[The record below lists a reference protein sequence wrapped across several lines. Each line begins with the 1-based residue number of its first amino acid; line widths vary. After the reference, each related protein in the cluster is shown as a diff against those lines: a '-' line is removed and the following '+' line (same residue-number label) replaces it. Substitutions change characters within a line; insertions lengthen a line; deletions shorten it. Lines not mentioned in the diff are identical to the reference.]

1 MTYVSED
8 PTVVVGGFL
17 VLAGAFLIALRI
29 TQQGKYLIYAGASLG
44 LALVVVV
51 IEWLWVTDNERIEQV
66 VYDLRRAV
74 LESDVDGVLAHMSP
88 HAQYSRGDFTLSEE
102 ETRSLIR
109 SNLSN
114 SHFDFVRITGLQT
127 SAGSQARRGS
137 AEFRVFAR
145 GSLNTAFMTVEGGSA
160 TTDWSL
166 GFQETGPGIWKVC
179 RITPIALPYGTLTVP
194 GSSPPGRPRGG
205 RFRQVG
211 MAGPEASD
219 SSGALPRNR
228 REGRPGRSSIHSEAN

>member
-1 MTYVSED
+1 MSYFTED
-8 PTVVVGGFL
+8 PTVLAGVFL
-17 VLAGAFLIALRI
+17 VLAGAFLIALRV
-29 TQQGKYLIYAGASLG
+29 TQQGKYLVYAGASLG

-51 IEWLWVTDNERIEQV
+51 VEWLWVTDNERIEQV

-88 HAQYSRGDFTLSEE
+88 HVQYLRGDFTLSEE

-145 GSLNTAFMTVEGGSA
+145 GSLNTALMTVEGGSA

-179 RITPIALPYGTLTVP
+179 RITPIRLPYGILPAP
-194 GSSPPGRPRGG
+194 GSPPPRGLRGG

-211 MAGPEASD
+211 MAQPGVAQSAD
-219 SSGALPRNR
+219 ALLRNR
-228 REGRPGRSSIHSEAN
+228 RQGGAGRSSIRSETN

>member
-1 MTYVSED
+1 MTYLSED
-8 PTVVVGGFL
+8 PMVLAGVFL
-17 VLAGAFLIALRI
+17 VLAGAFLIALRV

-51 IEWLWVTDNERIEQV
+51 VEWLWVTDNERIEQV

-88 HAQYSRGDFTLSEE
+88 HVQYLRGDFTLSEE

-114 SHFDFVRITGLQT
+114 SHFDFLRITGLQT

-145 GSLNTAFMTVEGGSA
+145 GSLNTALTTVEGGSA

-179 RITPIALPYGTLTVP
+179 RITPIRLPYGTLPVP
-194 GSSPPGRPRGG
+194 GSSPPGGPRSG

-211 MAGPEASD
+211 MARPEVSQSAD
-219 SSGALPRNR
+219 ALLRNR
-228 REGRPGRSSIHSEAN
+228 RAGGTGRSSIHSETN

>member
-1 MTYVSED
+1 MTYFSED
-8 PTVVVGGFL
+8 PTVAAGALL
-17 VLAGAFLIALRI
+17 VLAGAFLIALRV
-29 TQQGKYLIYAGASLG
+29 TQQGKYLIYVGASLG

-51 IEWLWVTDNERIEQV
+51 VEWLWVTDNERIEQV

-88 HAQYSRGDFTLSEE
+88 HVQYSRGDFTLSDE

-114 SHFDFVRITGLQT
+114 AHFDFVRITGLQT

-145 GSLNTAFMTVEGGSA
+145 GSLNTALTTIEGGSA

-179 RITPIALPYGTLTVP
+179 RITPIRMPYGTLP
-194 GSSPPGRPRGG
+194 LPASSPPGGLRGG

-211 MAGPEASD
+211 MARPDVSHSSD
-219 SSGALPRNR
+219 GISRNR
-228 REGRPGRSSIHSEAN
+228 R

>member
-1 MTYVSED
+1 MTYLSED
-8 PTVVVGGFL
+8 PTVIAGGFL
-17 VLAGAFLIALRI
+17 ILAGAFLIAVRV

-44 LALVVVV
+44 LALVVAVV
-51 IEWLWVTDNERIEQV
+51 EWLWVTDNERIEQV

-88 HAQYSRGDFTLSEE
+88 HVQYLRGDFTLSEE
-102 ETRSLIR
+102 ETRNLIR

-127 SAGSQARRGS
+127 SAGSQARRGT

-145 GSLNTAFMTVEGGSA
+145 GSLNIALTTVEGGSA

-166 GFQETGPGIWKVC
+166 GFQETKPGIWKVC
-179 RITPIALPYGTLTVP
+179 RITPIRLPYGTVTLP
-194 GSSPPGRPRGG
+194 GSSPSGRPRGG

-211 MAGPEASD
+211 MAWPEASR
-219 SSGALPRNR
+219 SSDALPRNR
-228 REGRPGRSSIHSEAN
+228 RQAEPGRTSIHVEAN